1 MAKQVFF
8 DPQRTR
14 WRRMRPV
21 FDALAVGV
29 TLVFIFF
36 VFTVLRGENL
46 PALLLP
52 ESKAAYKPY
61 HEKAKRHAVRK
72 ETHRKTAKA
81 PSQVVLNQEEGI
93 RAAFYVTWDAGSFA
107 SLREY
112 ATQIDLLYPEWLHV
126 LSADGRLQGLS
137 LDNRLFDV
145 VAGGQARTVDDR
157 VMKLL
162 AEEKAESEVF
172 PLVNN
177 FDPVA
182 KRWISELAPFFNDER
197 ARGEF
202 RRQTIAFLATDKY
215 RGLSLDF
222 EAIPKAAQPGYRA
235 LIAEMASDLHARGMK
250 LYVNLPTGDDDFD
263 YAYIAQQVDGIVLM
277 NYDQHS
283 SENPAGPVAAQ
294 DWFLANL
301 KEALRVIPKEKII
314 CGIGNY
320 GYDWPVPPKGKQ
332 KAGPSEV
339 ETVT

>member
-52 ESKAAYKPY
+52 EGKAAYQPY

-137 LDNRLFDV
+137 LDNHLFDV
-145 VAGGQARTVDDR
+145 VAGGEARAVDDK

-162 AEEKAESEVF
+162 ADEKAETEVF

-182 KRWISELAPFFNDER
+182 KRWLTDLDGFLNSPTAR
-197 ARGEF
+197 ANF
-202 RRQTIAFLATDKY
+202 RQQMLAFLATDKY
-215 RGLSLDF
+215 RGVSLDF
-222 EAIPKAAQPGYRA
+222 EAFPSTAQPGFRA
-235 LIAEMASDLHARGMK
+235 LVAELGHDLHSRGLK

-263 YAYIAQQVDGIVLM
+263 YAFISQQVD
-277 NYDQHS
+277 
-283 SENPAGPVAAQ
+283 
-294 DWFLANL
+294 
-301 KEALRVIPKEKII
+301 
-314 CGIGNY
+314 
-320 GYDWPVPPKGKQ
+320 
-332 KAGPSEV
+332 
-339 ETVT
+339 